1 MYWYQFLACFFA
13 GAFSANFFPH
23 FVNGISG
30 RSFPTPFA
38 DPPGKGLS
46 SPTVNI
52 YWSLFN
58 LAIGL
63 WLIRVGEVSLS
74 SGFQLTAFF
83 VGFAIVA
90 IKLSEAFSKKD

>member
-1 MYWYQFLACFFA
+1 MYWYQFLVCFFA

-23 FVNGISG
+23 FFNGISG
-30 RSFPTPFA
+30 NSFPTPFA
-38 DPPGKGLS
+38 KPPGKGLS
-46 SPTVNI
+46 PPTVNI

-63 WLIRVGEVSLS
+63 WLIRVGGVSLM
-74 SGFQLTAFF
+74 SGSGLITFF

-90 IKLSEAFSKKD
+90 VKLSESFSKKD